1 MSPTQHNPYTLETVY
16 TKPAENGYGKPLAYQ
31 RFEILKLF
39 DFNSVLDVGSGAC
52 FLLDWL
58 KENNI
63 ETDYLWL
70 VPSYEAVD
78 IRPQALALCN
88 CQTYTQI
95 PKNKVYDLVCL
106 FGTVTYNLDYDN
118 EKNKQTLVSLL
129 QESIQASKKYLLFT
143 VMKNEINHPVV
154 IEANRFLYYTKQ
166 DVVNLLTDL
175 KVAKYEIIENDN
187 YDREEYFVVIHR

>member
-1 MSPTQHNPYTLETVY
+1 LPPIQHKTYTSKDVY
-16 TKPAENGYGKPLAYQ
+16 KKPDDNGYGESLAYQ
-31 RFEILKLF
+31 RFNILKLLNF
-39 DFNSVLDVGSGAC
+39 KSVLDVGSGAC

-63 ETDYLWL
+63 ETD
-70 VPSYEAVD
+70 YEAVD

-106 FGTVTYNLDYDN
+106 FGTVTYNLDYNN
-118 EKNKQTLVSLL
+118 EKNKQTLVLLL

-154 IEANRFLYYTKQ
+154 IKANRFLYYTKQ

-175 KVAKYEIIENDN
+175 KVTKYEIIENDN